1 MLSNSFGANYDQ
13 QTATYFLSDFASQ
26 RESKDGPGRRKQYK
40 GLNGAK
46 DLFCFAPFLIN
57 MLIFSFK

>member
-1 MLSNSFGANYDQ
+1 VTLHH
-13 QTATYFLSDFASQ
+13 

-40 GLNGAK
+40 GLNRAK